1 MEFSF
6 NLFHAYEQIIYDHE
20 SSVLPPS
27 VTDKL
32 KVWIDAKIQEDR
44 PNKFISSFYSSFV
57 LYNTI
62 GVFL

>member
-1 MEFSF
+1 MELSF

-27 VTDKL
+27 VIDKF

-44 PNKFISSFYSSFV
+44 PNKFISSFYS
-57 LYNTI
+57 
-62 GVFL
+62 